1 MNQLSLLDNIP
12 DRVPWLRDEIAFS
25 LSFNQ
30 DKILKD
36 IMRLHNKGQAFDV
49 DCTYSTGVMWKN
61 LVQPFFKFD
70 LNPQDEDT
78 TKASADNLPLP
89 NESVGSIVFDPPF
102 KASRSKVKGIVEQ
115 RFTAFENVD
124 DLYLFYRR
132 ALFEFW
138 RVLSWN
144 GIVVFK
150 CQDTVSG
157 GKNHMSH
164 SYIEWAA
171 MEVDFSHIDLFIL
184 GSKSMLM
191 SPNMHNQQH
200 ARKQHSYFLVF
211 QKVKR
216 KASKFPP
223 FIKGGE

>member
-1 MNQLSLLDNIP
+1 MNQLSMFDDVPN
-12 DRVPWLRDEIAFS
+12 RVPWLRDEIAFS

-49 DCTYSTGVMWKN
+49 DCTYSTGVMWRN
-61 LVQPFFKFD
+61 LIPPLFKFD
-70 LNPQDEDT
+70 LNPQADDIRQ
-78 TKASADNLPLP
+78 ASADNLPLP
-89 NESVGSIVFDPPF
+89 DESVDSIVFDPPF
-102 KASRSKVKGIVEQ
+102 KASKSKVKGIVEQ

-132 ALFEFW
+132 ALQEFW
-138 RVLSWN
+138 RVLSWD
-144 GIVVFK
+144 GIVIFK

-171 MEVDFSHIDLFIL
+171 MEVGFTHIDLFIL

-191 SPNMHNQQH
+191 SPNMHNQKH
-200 ARKQHSYFLVF
+200 ARKQHSYIMVF
-211 QKVKR
+211 QKIKR
-216 KASKFPP
+216 KGKQP
-223 FIKGGE
+223 